1 MRLKSFSVFLG
12 AFLLDIATIKA
23 QGIVPT
29 LDFNNYFVSFQDG
42 FFRPIEIQPIV
53 NYKAGDEIAAYVD
66 TRGNLKIYDGKQRI
80 DVTTL
85 NVDYQVSD
93 HLMAYRI
100 ANGLRMWDAGKF
112 TVLTNF
118 GREFV
123 VKDSLIVFEDTR
135 YQALNVYWNQKVES
149 LVTITNGVSMN
160 ASVGENLV
168 VYKDNSNTYFVYW
181 NGRKFE
187 IGTYNEEVLDF
198 QLGTDVLGFKDPY
211 TQSFY
216 VFDKGNFIELESFP
230 IKKYKAGR
238 GFVVYEDMNGN
249 LWHYQNGVKT
259 ALSNFSTDLWDVKD
273 DICVWMENSYF
284 FAFTNGQR
292 VQVAT
297 YRPQS
302 YLLKNNILV
311 FRNIIGGVSA
321 IVDGTLHELTTFQ
334 NAEFEIYGNKVLV
347 KLPNQTS
354 VVFFNGKLY
363 AN

>member
-1 MRLKSFSVFLG
+1 MPFKINYLYFVLFLNTCFSFQG
-12 AFLLDIATIKA
+12 

-29 LDFNNYFVSFQDG
+29 LDFNNFFVSFQEG

-53 NYKAGDEIAAYVD
+53 SYKAGDEIVAYID

-80 DVTTL
+80 DVTLL

-93 HLMAYRI
+93 HLMAYSI

-123 VKDSLIVFEDTR
+123 VRDSLIVFEDTR
-135 YQALNVYWNQKVES
+135 YQSLNVYWNHKVES
-149 LVTITNGVSMN
+149 LVTITNGLSMN
-160 ASVGENLV
+160 AKVGENLV

-181 NGRKFE
+181 LGQKFE
-187 IGTYNEEVLDF
+187 IGTYNDEVLDF
-198 QLGTDVLGFKDPY
+198 QLGTDVMCFKDPY

-216 VFDKGNFIELESFP
+216 VFDQGNFIELESFP

-249 LWHYQNGVKT
+249 LWLYQNGHKE
-259 ALSNFSTDLWDVKD
+259 ALSNFSTDIWDVKD

-284 FAFTNGQR
+284 FAYTNGQR

-297 YRPQS
+297 YQPQS
-302 YLLKNNILV
+302 FLLKNNVLV

-321 IVDGTLHELTTFQ
+321 LVNGKLEEITTFQ
-334 NAEFEIYGNKVLV
+334 NAEFEIYGNSVLV
-347 KLPNQTS
+347 KLPNLTS
-354 VVFFNGKLY
+354 VVFYNGKLY

>member
-1 MRLKSFSVFLG
+1 MSFKRISFFICFSLSVLS
-12 AFLLDIATIKA
+12 TWA

-29 LDFNNYFVSFQDG
+29 LDFNKYFVSFQDG

-53 NYKAGDEIAAYVD
+53 SYKAGDEIVAYID
-66 TRGNLKIYDGKQRI
+66 TRGNLKIYDGKERI

-100 ANGLRMWDAGKF
+100 AQGLRMWDAGKF

-118 GREFV
+118 GREYV
-123 VKDSLIVFEDTR
+123 VKDSLIVFEDIR

-181 NGRKFE
+181 HGQKFE

-198 QLGTDVLGFKDPY
+198 QLGTDVMCFKDPY

-216 VFDKGNFIELESFP
+216 VFDQGNFLELESFP

-249 LWHYQNGVKT
+249 LWHYQNGQKT
-259 ALSNFSTDLWDVKD
+259 ALSNFSSELWDVKD

-284 FAFTNGQR
+284 FAYTNGQR

-297 YRPQS
+297 YQPQA
-302 YLLKNNILV
+302 YLLKNNVLV
-311 FRNIIGGVSA
+311 YRNIIGGVSA
-321 IVDGTLHELTTFQ
+321 LVDGVSKEITNFPQ
-334 NAEFEIYGNKVLV
+334 ADFEIYGSKVLV

-354 VVFFNGKLY
+354 VVLMNGKLY

>member
-1 MRLKSFSVFLG
+1 MSFKRIAQFLFTFSF
-12 AFLLDIATIKA
+12 ALSSWS

-29 LDFNNYFVSFQDG
+29 LDFNNFFVCFQDG

-53 NYKAGDEIAAYVD
+53 SYKAGDELVAYID
-66 TRGNLKIYDGKQRI
+66 TRGNLRIYDGKERT

-100 ANGLRMWDAGKF
+100 AQGLRMWDAGKF

-118 GREFV
+118 GREFI
-123 VKDSLIVFEDTR
+123 VKDSLIVFEDIR

-168 VYKDNSNTYFVYW
+168 VYKDNSATYFVYW
-181 NGRKFE
+181 HGQKFE

-198 QLGTDVLGFKDPY
+198 QLGTDVLCFKDPY

-216 VFDKGNFIELESFP
+216 VFDRGEFVELESFP

-249 LWHYQNGVKT
+249 LWHYQNGQKT
-259 ALSNFSTDLWDVKD
+259 ALSNFSDSMRMVIW
-273 DICVWMENSYF
+273 
-284 FAFTNGQR
+284 
-292 VQVAT
+292 
-297 YRPQS
+297 
-302 YLLKNNILV
+302 
-311 FRNIIGGVSA
+311 
-321 IVDGTLHELTTFQ
+321 
-334 NAEFEIYGNKVLV
+334 
-347 KLPNQTS
+347 
-354 VVFFNGKLY
+354 
-363 AN
+363 

>member
-1 MRLKSFSVFLG
+1 
-12 AFLLDIATIKA
+12 
-23 QGIVPT
+23 
-29 LDFNNYFVSFQDG
+29 
-42 FFRPIEIQPIV
+42 
-53 NYKAGDEIAAYVD
+53 
-66 TRGNLKIYDGKQRI
+66 
-80 DVTTL
+80 
-85 NVDYQVSD
+85 
-93 HLMAYRI
+93 
-100 ANGLRMWDAGKF
+100 MWDAGKF

-123 VKDSLIVFEDTR
+123 VKDSIIVFEDIR

-181 NGRKFE
+181 HGQKFE

-198 QLGTDVLGFKDPY
+198 QLGTDVMCFKDPY

-216 VFDKGNFIELESFP
+216 VFDQGNFLELESFP

-249 LWHYQNGVKT
+249 LWHYQNGQKT
-259 ALSNFSTDLWDVKD
+259 ALSNFSSDLWDVKD

-284 FAFTNGQR
+284 FAYTNGQR
-292 VQVAT
+292 IQVAT
-297 YRPQS
+297 YQPQS
-302 YLLKNNILV
+302 YLLKNNVLV
-311 FRNIIGGVSA
+311 YRNIIGGVSA
-321 IVDGTLHELTTFQ
+321 LVDGVSQEITNFPQ
-334 NAEFEIYGNKVLV
+334 ADFEIYGSKVLV

-354 VVFFNGKLY
+354 VVFMNGKLY